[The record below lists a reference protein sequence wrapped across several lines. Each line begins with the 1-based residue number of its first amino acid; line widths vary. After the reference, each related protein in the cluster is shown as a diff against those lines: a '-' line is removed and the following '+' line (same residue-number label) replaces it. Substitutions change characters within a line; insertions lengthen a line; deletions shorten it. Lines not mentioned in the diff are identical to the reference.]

1 MRRVR
6 NAIFDLDG
14 TLIDSLPGI
23 RWSVDAAL
31 RGCGLRQTSGDLRR
45 LIGPPVRDI
54 LAAVSGV
61 RDRNGLDR
69 LEQAFRASYD
79 SEGWRR
85 TVCKPGVPDMLWQL
99 LTDGLELW
107 VVTNK
112 PALATG
118 KILRE
123 LKIGD
128 FFREVVCR
136 DSQTPPWAS
145 KAEMLMELARRQEF
159 DRGECLMIGDTAE
172 DWQAAEAAGI
182 RCAIVPSG
190 YGAGF
195 LPPGCRRIGGW
206 GELAE
211 MCQTERHP
219 ATREIQPEVN
229 V

>member
-31 RGCGLRQTSGDLRR
+31 RGCGLPQASGDLRP

-61 RDRNGLDR
+61 ADTNVLDR
-69 LEQAFRASYD
+69 LEQAFRSSYD

-85 TVCKPGVPDMLWQL
+85 TVCQASVLDMLWQL
-99 LTDGLELW
+99 LTGGLELW

-112 PALATG
+112 PAFATG

-136 DSQTPPWAS
+136 DSQTPPFAS
-145 KAEMLMELARRQEF
+145 KAEMLIDLATGQKL

-172 DWQAAEAAGI
+172 DWHAAEAAGI
-182 RCAIVPSG
+182 PCAIVPSG

-195 LPPGCRRIGGW
+195 LPAGCRRIGGW
-206 GELAE
+206 GELEE
-211 MCQTERHP
+211 MCQTARRP
-219 ATREIQPEVN
+219 ATLEIHREVN